1 MATNF
6 AVFKL
11 SFNPQNVAGY
21 VPPYIFAEIRSTKA
35 DKDLF
40 SFKVFEL
47 WIFENTQKWK
57 RHHDAA
63 WTIYPPLSFTVIRI
77 LAVSACALTLDVS
90 VTGIFW
96 KTSRHQILSSVT
108 LSWHGHAPSFF
119 PHPLFAMP
127 CVFRAAGSHASSAW
141 PSPSPGGSFLMGC
154 VGGQI
159 SFIHRCV
166 GCYLSNP
173 IWCDLCRVSGPTFHN
188 KFFLNSLVFRLV
200 SHFQGGLWLITWRI
214 ASLWLAG

>member
-1 MATNF
+1 MWLTHA
-6 AVFKL
+6 
-11 SFNPQNVAGY
+11 
-21 VPPYIFAEIRSTKA
+21 PPYICEEIRPTKA

-47 WIFENTQKWK
+47 WIFENTWKWK

-63 WTIYPPLSFTVIRI
+63 WTIRLS
-77 LAVSACALTLDVS
+77 A
-90 VTGIFW
+90 
-96 KTSRHQILSSVT
+96 SRWLESWQSQRVHSPSMFLLLEYSEKHPGTKCCHLSSSVDIVMQP
-108 LSWHGHAPSFF
+108 HFF

-127 CVFRAAGSHASSAW
+127 YVFWAAGSHASSAW
-141 PSPSPGGSFLMGC
+141 SSPSPGGSFLTGC

-188 KFFLNSLVFRLV
+188 KFFLNSSVFRLV
-200 SHFQGGLWLITWRI
+200 SHLQGGLWLITWRI